1 MPELSEFWIFL
12 CVGFFAQLIDG
23 ALGMGYGVIS
33 SVVLLATGVPPA
45 HTSASVHSAK
55 LFTTAASG
63 ASHLLHGNVDRRLFW
78 FLSLAGGFG
87 GVAGALILT
96 QVPGNV
102 IRPYVFGYLFLMGL
116 LILWRSLR
124 AGEERHVLPGRFV
137 TPLGAVGGFLDAIGG
152 GGWGPV
158 VTSSLIGA
166 GAQPRQVVGTVNAAE
181 FVVTCAVVAAF
192 TTTLLSG
199 MWSEGHGLVDH
210 LFPIAGLVIGGLPA
224 AAVAGFLVKHA
235 PRKAMTFAV
244 ALLVIALSSYEL
256 LRTSD
261 IFATKSASL
270 QTTVNTPALAGV
282 AK

>member
-12 CVGFFAQLIDG
+12 FVGFVAQLIDG

-33 SVVLLATGVPPA
+33 SVVLLASGVPPA

-63 ASHLLHGNVDRRLFW
+63 MSHLLHGNVDRRLFW
-78 FLSLAGGFG
+78 FLSVAGTVG
-87 GVAGALILT
+87 GIAGALFLT
-96 QVPGNV
+96 QVPGSL
-102 IRPYVFGYLFLMGL
+102 IRPYVFGYLLIMGF
-116 LILWRSLR
+116 LILWRCLR
-124 AGEERHVLPGRFV
+124 EGKERHVMPGGFV
-137 TPLGAVGGFLDAIGG
+137 APLGGVGGFLDAVGG

-192 TTTLLSG
+192 ATTLLAG
-199 MWSEGHGLVDH
+199 LWSEGKGLLDH
-210 LFPIAGLVIGGLPA
+210 LMPIAGLVLGGLPS
-224 AAVAGFLVKHA
+224 AAVAGFLVKRA
-235 PRKAMTFAV
+235 PRKPMTFAV
-244 ALLVIALSSYEL
+244 ALLVITLSSYEL
-256 LRTSD
+256 ISVSEL
-261 IFATKSASL
+261 FATKSAAAHI
-270 QTTVNTPALAGV
+270 TGNPALAGM

>member
-1 MPELSEFWIFL
+1 MPELGEFWIFF
-12 CVGFFAQLIDG
+12 CVGFGAQLIDG

-45 HTSASVHSAK
+45 HTSAAVHSAK

-63 ASHLLHGNVDRRLFW
+63 ASHLLHGNVDRRMFW
-78 FLSLAGGFG
+78 LLAIAGSVGGIL
-87 GVAGALILT
+87 GALILT
-96 QVPGNV
+96 QVSGKA
-102 IRPYVFGYLFLMGL
+102 IRPYVFAYLLIMGL

-124 AGEERHVLPGRFV
+124 EGKERHVLPGRFV
-137 TPLGAVGGFLDAIGG
+137 APLGSVGGFLDAVGG

-181 FVVTCAVVAAF
+181 FIVTCAVVAAF
-192 TTTLLSG
+192 ATTLLTG
-199 MWSEGHGLVDH
+199 FWSEGKGLLDH
-210 LFPIAGLVIGGLPA
+210 LLPIAGLVLGGLPA
-224 AAVAGFLVKHA
+224 AAVAGLLVKRA

-244 ALLVIALSSYEL
+244 ALLVIVLSSYEL

-261 IFATKSASL
+261 FFAPKIAAQPTLIA
-270 QTTVNTPALAGV
+270 PAVAGV
-282 AK
+282 TK